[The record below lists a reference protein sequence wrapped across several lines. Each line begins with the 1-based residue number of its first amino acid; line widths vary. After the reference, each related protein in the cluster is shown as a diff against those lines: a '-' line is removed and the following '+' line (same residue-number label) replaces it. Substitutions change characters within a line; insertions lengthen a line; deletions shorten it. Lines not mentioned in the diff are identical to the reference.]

1 MEIIGFLAAFCTTI
15 SFVPQVIR
23 TIRTKDTKG
32 ISLLMYSIFVVG
44 VGLWLVYGI
53 MIDDLPMTIANVI
66 TLGLAIIILTLK
78 VRDVLSD
85 KKSI

>member
-32 ISLLMYSIFVVG
+32 ISFLMYSIFVVG

-66 TLGLAIIILTLK
+66 TVILASIILVMK
-78 VRDVLSD
+78 IRDVMR
-85 KKSI
+85 